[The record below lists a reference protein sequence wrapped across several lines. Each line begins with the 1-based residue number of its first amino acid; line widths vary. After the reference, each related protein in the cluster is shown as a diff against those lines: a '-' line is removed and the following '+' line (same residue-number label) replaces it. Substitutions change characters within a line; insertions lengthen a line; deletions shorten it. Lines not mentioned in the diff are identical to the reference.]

1 MPRIARVLSL
11 LVVVVLLAA
20 CASGGPPKRIYPPQ
34 ASLQELAVREDG
46 SWQLGVRLQNF
57 SNVAMTFDQ
66 ATLDLRIGGQPTG
79 QLALTPRLR
88 IGPGSTEVV
97 TLQLPPDFEV
107 AGRVADALQTRT
119 GVRYRLQG
127 QIVTSDPPGRHATE
141 FESVLT
147 PVPGLPGVLR

>member
-1 MPRIARVLSL
+1 MSRIARILSVL
-11 LVVVVLLAA
+11 VAVTLLAA
-20 CASGGPPKRIYPPQ
+20 CAAGGPPTRIWPPQ
-34 ASLQELAVREDG
+34 ASVQELAVRDDG
-46 SWQLGVRLQNF
+46 SWQIGVRLQNY

-66 ATLDLRIGGQPTG
+66 ATLDLAIAGQPAG

-97 TLQLPPDFEV
+97 TLRLPPDFDA
-107 AGRVADALQTRT
+107 AGRVADALQTRS
-119 GVRYRLQG
+119 GLRYRLQG
-127 QIVTSDPPGRHATE
+127 QIVTSDPSGRHATE